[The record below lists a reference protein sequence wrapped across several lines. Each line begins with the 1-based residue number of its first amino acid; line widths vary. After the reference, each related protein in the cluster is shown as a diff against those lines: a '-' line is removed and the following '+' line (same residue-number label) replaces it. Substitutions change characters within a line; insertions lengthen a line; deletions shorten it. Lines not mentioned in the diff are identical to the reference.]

1 MALNLADIEALFVHH
16 SHYSGKPVTQ
26 LAHTLQTAL
35 LAEEAGADDERVPA
49 ALPHDLGH
57 PVAGTVDSPTL
68 HGEDGLHQFR
78 AVPFLWGVMPDRVPA
93 AIQRHMAAK
102 RFLCATRSGYLH
114 ALSSD
119 AHRSF
124 ALQGGGVS
132 PVEADG
138 FMVLPWAPEAVALR
152 LWDDQAK
159 QARRA
164 MPPLVPCMTAAQRR
178 SSRARRTA
186 QPTR

>member
-102 RFLCATRSGYLH
+102 RFLCATRPGYLH

-124 ALQGGGVS
+124 ALQGGG
-132 PVEADG
+132 
-138 FMVLPWAPEAVALR
+138 F
-152 LWDDQAK
+152 
-159 QARRA
+159 
-164 MPPLVPCMTAAQRR
+164 RR
-178 SSRARRTA
+178 SRPMASWSYPGRRKRWRGAFGMIRPNKPGERCRPWCRA
-186 QPTR
+186 